1 MQHKSLLSKIFEKEK
16 KGVQDIL
23 NNIKYSDLKIF
34 EKLCKQS
41 LISLKNK
48 KKIIFLVM
56 VVVQRM
62 RNIWLQN

>member
-16 KGVQDIL
+16 KGVQNIL

-41 LISLKNK
+41 LVSLKKQK
-48 KKIIFLVM
+48 KNNFF
-56 VVVQRM
+56 
-62 RNIWLQN
+62 W